1 MLVFEQNISRRLSF
15 TDNHTQHADLVK
27 SMQEYI
33 QGDHMKND
41 RLTVLPVIQN
51 FKVLLGSDGQRLLD
65 HGDGVL
71 RGERTVEELASSW
84 SLHNL
89 GTTVAR
95 QAAETVRAVDD
106 VTQTM
111 LSIGHQKT
119 AICN

>member
-1 MLVFEQNISRRLSF
+1 MHDYKQG
-15 TDNHTQHADLVK
+15 NHITT
-27 SMQEYI
+27 
-33 QGDHMKND
+33 G
-41 RLTVLPVIQN
+41 RLTVLPVVQD
-51 FKVLLGSDGQRLLD
+51 FKVLLGSNGQRLLD

-71 RGERTVEELASSW
+71 RGKRTIKEFASSW

-111 LSIGHQKT
+111 LSIGHQET
-119 AICN
+119 AICNKNS